1 MLCPILGFTGPC
13 HLGCDCVP
21 PSNSY
26 DQHTH
31 DVQPC
36 CKIAKNVKLP
46 DGSPA
51 NCDGKRL
58 PTNDK
63 DRGKDYNVS

>member
-1 MLCPILGFTGPC
+1 M
-13 HLGCDCVP
+13 P